1 MNIKDE
7 DFKKVMIKAN
17 EHFGVDPAYFG
28 EEGYY
33 FVQMQLI
40 KMGYSLPKPYS
51 DEDYNDAKKIGLD
64 LDDWNDYKRYY
75 KLEEYAAIT

>member
-1 MNIKDE
+1 MIKDE
-7 DFKKVMIKAN
+7 DFEKVMKKAN

-28 EEGYY
+28 KEGDH

-40 KMGYSLPKPYS
+40 KMGYSVPKPYS
-51 DEDYNDAKKIGLD
+51 NEDYIKAKNSGLD

-75 KLEEYAAIT
+75 NLEE